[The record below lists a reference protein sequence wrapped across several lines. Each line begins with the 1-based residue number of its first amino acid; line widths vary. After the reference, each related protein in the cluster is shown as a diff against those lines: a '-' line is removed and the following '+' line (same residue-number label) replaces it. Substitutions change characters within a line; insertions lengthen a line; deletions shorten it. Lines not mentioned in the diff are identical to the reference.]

1 MLLAKCQP
9 GITLAD
15 YSALMKGNITSA
27 AEFVRDNSENRVL
40 NHSRRFGIFGQQ
52 IATQIMFAGQ
62 ANYAGKAPLANGFV
76 IAGSDTILGNTRYSS
91 LAINPG
97 FNVITDWGTT
107 DLIYR
112 VKNDYTGLS
121 IGVASLAHPYANGLG
136 FGLSPE
142 SQTARWIKLERS
154 PNFRSDG
161 MADTKLRTGLQLGYP
176 FVFEFVTI
184 KSAKLLPPYLDI
196 ANEIVSGLKDPANDV
211 TGFAYIGSYD
221 GTKNTTW
228 TRGGSNYFPLSKY

>member
-1 MLLAKCQP
+1 LNLNRRL
-9 GITLAD
+9 GI
-15 YSALMKGNITSA
+15 YGS
-27 AEFVRDNSENRVL
+27 
-40 NHSRRFGIFGQQ
+40 Q

-62 ANYAGKAPLANGFV
+62 ANYAGRTPLATGFV
-76 IAGSDTILGNTRYSS
+76 IAGSEFSVTNDPS
-91 LAINPG
+91 LTINPG
-97 FNVITDWGTT
+97 FNVITHRGTAE
-107 DLIYR
+107 LINR
-112 VKNDYTGLS
+112 VKFDYTGLS

-154 PNFRSDG
+154 PNFRPDG
-161 MADTKLRTGLQLGYP
+161 TLDTKLRTGLQLGYP

-228 TRGGSNYFPLSKY
+228 TRGGGNYFPLSKY